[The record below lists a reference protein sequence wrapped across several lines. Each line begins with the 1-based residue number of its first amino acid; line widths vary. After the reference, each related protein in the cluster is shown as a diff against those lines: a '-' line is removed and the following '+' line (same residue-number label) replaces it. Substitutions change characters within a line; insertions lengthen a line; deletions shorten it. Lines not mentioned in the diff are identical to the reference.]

1 MIASKNSLQKSQQ
14 KFGISAYLSKDAVK
28 AQINSIVG
36 RSSDQFVTSI
46 ISAVSANPQ
55 LQDCTNASI
64 VSAALVGQSLK
75 LSPSPQLG
83 QYYFVP
89 YRNNKNGTMQAQFQI
104 GYRGLI
110 QLALRSGQYRKL
122 NVLAIKEG
130 ELVHFDPIN
139 EDIKV
144 NLIEDEEA
152 REAAPTIGYYA
163 MFEYL
168 NGFRKAIYWSRSKM
182 EKHAEQ
188 YSKGYS
194 AHTGHTFW
202 EKDFDA
208 MAYKTMLRQLI
219 QKWGIMSID
228 LQQAMVNDYTVGDS
242 VEHRVSPDLM
252 QTEDVQS
259 SIIESEKP
267 AEEIRTEAQKEPK
280 QSEKQSETVF
290 G

>member
-14 KFGISAYLSKDAVK
+14 RLGISAYLSKDAVK
-28 AQINSIVG
+28 SQVNAIVG
-36 RSSDQFVTSI
+36 RNADQFITSI

-89 YRNNKNGTMQAQFQI
+89 YRNNKTGTTQAQFQI

-139 EDIKV
+139 EDIEV

-182 EKHAEQ
+182 ERHAER
-188 YSKGYS
+188 YSKGY
-194 AHTGHTFW
+194 AAQKGYTFW
-202 EKDFDA
+202 EKDFDS

-228 LQQAMVNDYTVGDS
+228 LQQAMATDYTIGDT
-242 VEHRVSPDLM
+242 VESREMPDM
-252 QTEDVQS
+252 MRTEEVQPEAVPEKTVEEPKTAAPADQAQAVQS
-259 SIIESEKP
+259 EM
-267 AEEIRTEAQKEPK
+267 
-280 QSEKQSETVF
+280 VF

>member
-14 KFGISAYLSKDAVK
+14 RLGISAYLSKDAVK
-28 AQINSIVG
+28 SQVNAIVG
-36 RSSDQFVTSI
+36 RNADQFITSI

-89 YRNNKNGTMQAQFQI
+89 YRNNKTGTTQAQFQI

-139 EDIKV
+139 EDIEV

-182 EKHAEQ
+182 ERHAER
-188 YSKGYS
+188 YSKGY
-194 AHTGHTFW
+194 AAQKGYTFW

-228 LQQAMVNDYTVGDS
+228 LQQAMATDYTIGDT
-242 VEHRVSPDLM
+242 VESREMPDM
-252 QTEDVQS
+252 MRTEEVQPEAVPEKTVEEPKTAAPADQAQAVQS
-259 SIIESEKP
+259 EM
-267 AEEIRTEAQKEPK
+267 
-280 QSEKQSETVF
+280 VF